1 VFLNINLDALLLLKF
16 DFKNINFKKI
26 KIMSIEDIYVKDVYN
41 SIANEFS
48 DTRYRPWTCV
58 ESFLDN
64 LEKDEIIGD
73 IGCGNGKN
81 MLYRKDLINYGC
93 DFSKE
98 LVKICLKQNLNVI
111 EGDILNIPYKD
122 NSFDYTLC
130 IAVIHHLSTIDK
142 RIKSINELIRVT
154 KPGGKILILVWA
166 LEQESNSKRKFTK
179 QENYVDWKNKS
190 KQLLGKRYYYVFKKN
205 ELENLVSSIN
215 IKIVESFYEKGNH
228 GVILEK
234 IY

>member
-1 VFLNINLDALLLLKF
+1 
-16 DFKNINFKKI
+16 
-26 KIMSIEDIYVKDVYN
+26 MSIEDIYVKDVYN

-64 LEKDEIIGD
+64 LEKDKIIGD

-166 LEQESNSKRKFTK
+166 LEQECNSKRKFTK

-215 IKIVESFYEKGNH
+215 VKIVKSFYEKGNH

-234 IY
+234 V

>member
-1 VFLNINLDALLLLKF
+1 
-16 DFKNINFKKI
+16 
-26 KIMSIEDIYVKDVYN
+26 MSIEDIYVKDVYN

-64 LEKDEIIGD
+64 LEKDQIIGD

-215 IKIVESFYEKGNH
+215 VKIVESFYEKGNH
-228 GVILEK
+228 GIILEK

>member
-1 VFLNINLDALLLLKF
+1 
-16 DFKNINFKKI
+16 
-26 KIMSIEDIYVKDVYN
+26 MSIEDIYVKDVYN

-58 ESFLDN
+58 EEFLDN
-64 LEKDEIIGD
+64 LEKDKIIGD

-142 RIKSINELIRVT
+142 RIKSINSLIRVT

-228 GVILEK
+228 GIILEK
-234 IY
+234 M

>member
-1 VFLNINLDALLLLKF
+1 
-16 DFKNINFKKI
+16 
-26 KIMSIEDIYVKDVYN
+26 MSIEDIYVKDVYN

-64 LEKDEIIGD
+64 LEKDQIIGD

-142 RIKSINELIRVT
+142 RIKSINSLIRVT

-215 IKIVESFYEKGNH
+215 IKIVKSFYEKGNH
-228 GVILEK
+228 GIILEK
-234 IY
+234 M

>member
-1 VFLNINLDALLLLKF
+1 
-16 DFKNINFKKI
+16 
-26 KIMSIEDIYVKDVYN
+26 MSIEDIYVKDVYN

-64 LEKDEIIGD
+64 LEKDKIIGD

-215 IKIVESFYEKGNH
+215 VKIVKSFYEKGNH

-234 IY
+234 V

>member
-1 VFLNINLDALLLLKF
+1 
-16 DFKNINFKKI
+16 
-26 KIMSIEDIYVKDVYN
+26 MSIEDIYVKDVYN

-64 LEKDEIIGD
+64 LEKDQIIGD

-215 IKIVESFYEKGNH
+215 VKIVESFYEKGNH